1 MARQLE
7 VFGIKFKG
15 EGFEQLKGIQK
26 ELKAL
31 SSSTRLSNAAFA
43 DAAKQVLAYGKRTST
58 TTASVKAQLT
68 ALKTLRD
75 QVGLTSRAYKGMT
88 GEIKALEQIQK
99 RGFTD
104 KQLLAQFPGA
114 KPRTIKAQIG
124 AALRQLE
131 DSSITDGSYSNAL
144 LEATKRQEKFN
155 SQLKEQALITKN
167 LFQMDQSRDL
177 TTTRYELPDPQQG
190 SEGIKALGQKNWFER
205 FLHAHISSPLWKK
218 ATQMPD
224 PGEVSPYGGY
234 KARRIEEKTAF
245 KYGTPLQLALPQTT
259 NALQFG
265 LAKVQEELGDLTIGS
280 DQYHRVLGQVAEAQ
294 HKYNRALSQTTRDL
308 KNATNM
314 RPVSRD
320 LLTARRNLAG
330 SRRIRSRAGTGF
342 SEFSQ
347 DAEFGIYSDGRAIQ
361 KALARRQRD
370 QAKRQGFTKL
380 SNTPF
385 EVSGLYNQISSIGMS
400 DIGAN
405 IDRMG
410 KSWRTVRKDILAATK
425 ASNGSISSLQ
435 SQRSAFEQLR
445 LGLDPTSKAFRQLT
459 KDISQV
465 DRQLNKL
472 NTNKFSGKNLAR
484 TGQSILGASFF
495 GGPAGFLGSSL
506 GAGFEAL
513 RPGGD
518 MAQGAIA
525 GGLVGSQVLQPI
537 AAFGSESATYTAMI
551 EKSKI
556 ALEAATKIE
565 GDAIAS
571 KEAYAIALK
580 TAAGVTERFNV
591 PQELAAR
598 GMTRLSAAVI
608 GAGGNI
614 HNAGIAFEN
623 ISAAI
628 KATGGSTEDTKAAVT
643 AMVQIFSKGRVS
655 AEELSGQLGER
666 FPAAVTLFAE
676 ANNMTTQE
684 LQKGLKDGAIGLD
697 KLWKFVLKLGDKY
710 KGVAE
715 AIGEASVEA
724 GVRSQIAW
732 NEVKL
737 AVGTALQPIGADLQV
752 IGAEILTSLV
762 PALTK
767 LAEVTGAVLQVFSG
781 ALVGIVENLDK
792 AIASIGAF
800 IAATTILHGQALAAL
815 TKALILVPLQ
825 SFISSLGLAAIGQK
839 AFASA
844 TGMATAQVRI
854 FNVAMNKNLIILGA
868 TALVAA
874 GSAVWHFGRQ
884 WQRTVDEI
892 EKGKMPLNDARI
904 KVAELEKELKGE
916 SNEKLRLRLQTQ
928 IDMYKEAIETRME
941 LVKAAELAEAESFK
955 NASAKPDE
963 GKWATLKEYVDELG
977 EGGKHL
983 QDTFIN
989 AFKGM
994 EDAMVNFVMTGK
1006 IKFKEFARSVIADIA
1021 RMIAKQMMF
1030 NILSGFMKGL
1040 GGLGGGGTTKG
1051 IGPLANPDAYAS
1063 QFSAAWQTGIPSGA
1077 DLVPGSFGITQPS
1090 NIYSGLKGINNDELN
1105 PYGNAKG
1112 NVFSKNRIVPYAKGG
1127 IVNRPTLFPFAKGI
1141 GLMAE
1146 AGPEAIVPL
1155 KRGRDGKLGIAG
1167 GGGSTVVNVS
1177 VDATGTKARGNGM
1190 QAKQLGKL
1198 VGTAVE
1204 AELIKQKR
1212 PGGILYG

>member
-104 KQLLAQFPGA
+104 KQLLSQFPGA

-131 DSSITDGSYSNAL
+131 ESSMTDGSYSNAL

-190 SEGIKALGQKNWFER
+190 SEGIKALGQKSWIER

-218 ATQMPD
+218 ANQMPD

-234 KARRIEEKTAF
+234 KARKIEEKTAF
-245 KYGTPLQLALPQTT
+245 KYGIPLQIALPQTT

-280 DQYHRVLGQVAEAQ
+280 DQYYRVLGQVAEAQ

-370 QAKRQGFTKL
+370 QAKRQGFTKS

-400 DIGAN
+400 GIGAN

-571 KEAYAIALK
+571 KEAYTIALR

-643 AMVQIFSKGRVS
+643 AMVQIFSKGKVS

-684 LQKGLKDGAIGLD
+684 LQKGLKDGVIGLD

-710 KGVAE
+710 VDVAE
-715 AIGEASVEA
+715 KIGSASVEA

-732 NEVKL
+732 NKVKL
-737 AVGTALQPIGADLQV
+737 AVGKALQPIGADLQV
-752 IGAEILTSLV
+752 IGAEILTNLV
-762 PALTK
+762 PVLELAAKVLGAIGRAVSFTAKAVVENFDKIVVVLGTFGSTLIWVNRVALTQFIQTLSVK
-767 LAEVTGAVLQVFSG
+767 LGNALSGVIAKMGLAKIATLGFSG
-781 ALVGIVENLDK
+781 SIK
-792 AIASIGAF
+792 AAKAAVVAFTASLMANPIIAVATGLS
-800 IAATTILHGQALAAL
+800 IAATAA
-815 TKALILVPLQ
+815 
-825 SFISSLGLAAIGQK
+825 
-839 AFASA
+839 
-844 TGMATAQVRI
+844 
-854 FNVAMNKNLIILGA
+854 
-868 TALVAA
+868 
-874 GSAVWHFGRQ
+874 WHFGRR
-884 WQRTVDEI
+884 WQRTVKEI
-892 EKGKMPLNDARI
+892 ESGKMTISDAKI
-904 KVAELEKELKGE
+904 KVAELKKALEGE
-916 SNEKLRLRLQTQ
+916 TNEEVAARLETQ
-928 IDMYKEAIETRME
+928 IAMYEAAIKARKEIIK
-941 LVKAAELAEAESFK
+941 KANLDEADSF
-955 NASAKPDE
+955 E
-963 GKWATLKEYVDELG
+963 GKDGKDGIGKWQIIRDHVDELG
-977 EGGKHL
+977 KQGEHL
-983 QDTFIN
+983 QGVFVN
-989 AFKGM
+989 AFQSM
-994 EDAMVNFVMTGK
+994 EDAMVNFITTGK
-1006 IKFKEFARSVIADIA
+1006 LNFKEFARSIIADLA
-1021 RMIAKQMMF
+1021 RMIAKQMLF
-1030 NILSGFMKGL
+1030 NALSGFINRITKPAAPF
-1040 GGLGGGGTTKG
+1040 TKG
-1051 IGPLANPDAYAS
+1051 IGPTADGAAYGQHLWGNKINDIMTNTTAPVIK
-1063 QFSAAWQTGIPSGA
+1063 QIADPYEGIS
-1077 DLVPGSFGITQPS
+1077 TM
-1090 NIYSGLKGINNDELN
+1090 
-1105 PYGNAKG
+1105 AKG
-1112 NVFSKNRIVPYAKGG
+1112 GAFAKNGIVPYSKGG
-1127 IVNRPTLFPFAKGI
+1127 VIRRPTLS
-1141 GLMAE
+1141 LMGEQGAE
-1146 AGPEAIVPL
+1146 AILPL
-1155 KRGRDGKLGIAG
+1155 QRGRGGRLGVAMQG
-1167 GGGSTVVNVS
+1167 GGGVTTVNYTGPTLNFNGDEYVPKSAVGQIINSAASKGAAAGQSQTIASLRNSRSTRS
-1177 VDATGTKARGNGM
+1177 RLGM
-1190 QAKQLGKL
+1190 
-1198 VGTAVE
+1198 
-1204 AELIKQKR
+1204 
-1212 PGGILYG
+1212 